1 MARRR
6 QPWHVIRLVAGML
19 AMLARWAHAQDGKA
33 VDFDASFLPG
43 GSAMTVDLSRFRHG
57 NAVLPGVYDVDL
69 WLNDEW
75 QARRSMRFVEREP
88 GSDAVPCLARA
99 ELERAGLAATSI
111 PGDDDPCAP
120 LGHRI
125 PGARTHLD
133 VAEQRLD
140 VEIPQALLVRRRRGV
155 PPRHQWGQGIAA
167 GLLGWR
173 LNMQDASSRGRHR
186 RSLFMADDAGVNMGS
201 WRLRHSGA
209 VTGRRYRSS
218 QTFLQHPLEAM
229 EASWRVGDL
238 SLAGDLFEPLRGKG
252 IQLASD
258 ARMSPRGSIGYTPVV
273 RGVASSRARIRI
285 SQGGALLRELSVPA
299 GPFVLDDL
307 PASAHGGDLVV
318 DIEEERGGRR
328 QMRVPYSPMPELLSE
343 SEHRFAV
350 AVGRSPLAGRRDA
363 PLVQALWRQGLSHG
377 VTLYAGHRR
386 VRDSR
391 WLAAGA
397 AIDTRHG
404 GFSLDGTHASRRR
417 GRPGESRWR
426 GRYGVR
432 WRDDSLLSVGVTH
445 GSTHGGP
452 HRGVP
457 IRPIARMSRLRR
469 AREQRVDTLYQRSLG
484 ANGGALGVGLSH
496 LSRSGDASVSDLTL
510 TWSRL
515 WASAAL
521 DLSFRRR
528 YRRGALGGGPSGATE
543 GQVSVSVPLGGRA
556 GVTQARFAWR
566 PDERGGEW
574 QAGVTGATQEHR
586 GWAYAAS
593 MATGRAP
600 GGRFDAS
607 ASRASGGGDIG
618 FAISRSTGASSTSL
632 SASGAAIV
640 HAGGMTLAPH
650 LGETMGL
657 VRARHATGAR
667 LTTSSLGQI
676 DRRGYAVL
684 PDLAPY
690 RWNHVDIDPTG
701 LPLGITFAATQA
713 RVVPTAGAVVLLPF
727 DTEAHA
733 TVLIAGRM
741 RDGMPL
747 PFGAEVIDG
756 QGRSM
761 GFVGQGGR
769 ALVRWDESP
778 SPITV
783 RWSGAGAGGCVL
795 RMKSVRQQGTLE
807 QHEGD
812 CQ

>member
-6 QPWHVIRLVAGML
+6 QPWHVIALVAGML
-19 AMLARWAHAQDGKA
+19 AMPAGWTHAQDGKT
-33 VDFDASFLPG
+33 VEFDASFLPG
-43 GSAMTVDLSRFRHG
+43 GSVMTVDLSRFRQG

-69 WLNDEW
+69 WLNDAW
-75 QARRSMRFVEREP
+75 QARRSLRFVEREP

-99 ELERAGLAATSI
+99 ELERAGLAATRT

-140 VEIPQALLVRRRRGV
+140 VEIPQALLVRRRRGA
-155 PPRHQWGQGIAA
+155 PPREQWSHGIAA

-186 RSLFMADDAGVNMGS
+186 RSLFMADDAGLNIGP

-209 VTGRRYRSS
+209 VTARRYRST
-218 QTFLQHPLEAM
+218 QTFLQHPFDALDAW
-229 EASWRVGDL
+229 WRVGDL
-238 SLAGDLFEPLRGKG
+238 SLAGDLFEPLRGRG

-258 ARMSPRGSIGYTPVV
+258 ARMNSAGTIGYKPVV
-273 RGVASSRARIRI
+273 RGVASSRARLRI
-285 SQGGALLRELSVPA
+285 SQGGTLLKELSVPA

-307 PASAHGGDLVV
+307 PASAQGGHLVV
-318 DIEEERGGRR
+318 DIEEEQGGRR
-328 QMRVPYSPMPELLSE
+328 RMRVPYSPMPELLSE

-350 AVGRSPLAGRRDA
+350 AFGRSPSAGRRDA
-363 PLVQALWRQGLSHG
+363 PLVQALWRQGVSHG

-386 VRDSR
+386 LRDAR

-404 GFSLDGTHASRRR
+404 GFSLDGMQASGRR

-426 GRYGVR
+426 GRYGLR
-432 WRDDSLLSVGVTH
+432 WRDDNLFSAGVTH
-445 GSTHGGP
+445 GITHGGLR
-452 HRGVP
+452 RGVP
-457 IRPIARMSRLRR
+457 MRSRARISRVRR
-469 AREQRVDTLYQRSLG
+469 GREQRVDMLYQRSLG
-484 ANGGALGVGLSH
+484 DHGGALGIGLSH
-496 LSRSGDASVSDLTL
+496 LSRSGDASASDLAL

-521 DLSFRRR
+521 DLSLRRSHR
-528 YRRGALGGGPSGATE
+528 HGAASDGASGAME
-543 GQVSVSVPLGGRA
+543 GQVSVSVPLDGATRPA
-556 GVTQARFAWR
+556 QARFAWR
-566 PDERGGEW
+566 ADERGGEW
-574 QAGVTGATQEHR
+574 QAGVTGATREDR
-586 GWAYAAS
+586 GWAYTAS
-593 MATGRAP
+593 MATGRAT
-600 GGRFDAS
+600 GARFDAS
-607 ASRASGGGDIG
+607 ASHASGGGDIG
-618 FAISRSTGASSTSL
+618 MAISRATGASSASL
-632 SASGAAIV
+632 SASGAAVV

-650 LGETMGL
+650 LGEAMGL

-667 LTTSSLGQI
+667 LAASALGQI

-684 PDLAPY
+684 ADLAPY

-701 LPLGITFAATQA
+701 LPLGISFATTQA
-713 RVVPTAGAVVLLPF
+713 RVAPTAGAIVLLPF
-727 DTEAHA
+727 DTEAHP
-733 TVLIAGRM
+733 TVLVAGRM

-778 SPITV
+778 LPITV
-783 RWSGAGAGGCVL
+783 RWSGAGAGRCVL
-795 RMKSVRQQGTLE
+795 SMKAVRQQGTLE

>member
-6 QPWHVIRLVAGML
+6 QPWPVIALVAGTL
-19 AMLARWAHAQDGKA
+19 AMLARWAHAQDGKT

-43 GSAMTVDLSRFRHG
+43 GSAMTVDLSRFRQG

-75 QARRSMRFVEREP
+75 QARRSLRFVEREP

-99 ELERAGLAATSI
+99 ELEQAGLAAAHM
-111 PGDDDPCAP
+111 PGDDDPCEP
-120 LGHRI
+120 LGRRV

-133 VAEQRLD
+133 IAEQRLD
-140 VEIPQALLVRRRRGV
+140 VEIPQALLVRRRRDV
-155 PPRHQWGQGIAA
+155 PPRHQWDQGVAA

-173 LNMQDASSRGRHR
+173 LTMQDASSRGRHR
-186 RSLFMADDAGVNMGS
+186 RSLFMADDAGFNIGP

-209 VTGRRYRSS
+209 VTARHYRST
-218 QTFLQHPLEAM
+218 QTFLQHPFDALD
-229 EASWRVGDL
+229 ASWRAGDL
-238 SLAGDLFEPLRGKG
+238 SLAGDLFEPLRGRG
-252 IQLASD
+252 IELASD
-258 ARMSPRGSIGYTPVV
+258 ARMNPRGTIGYTPVV
-273 RGVASSRARIRI
+273 RGVASSRARVRI
-285 SQGGALLRELSVPA
+285 SQGGTLLRELSVPA

-307 PASAHGGDLVV
+307 PASAQGGHLVV
-318 DIEEERGGRR
+318 DIEEERGDRR
-328 QMRVPYSPMPELLSE
+328 QIRVPYSSMPELLSE

-350 AVGRSPLAGRRDA
+350 AVGRSPSAGRRDA
-363 PLVQALWRQGLSHG
+363 PLVQALWRQGVSHG

-386 VRDSR
+386 LRGAR

-404 GFSLDGTHASRRR
+404 GFSLDGMQASGRR
-417 GRPGESRWR
+417 GRLGEFRWR
-426 GRYGVR
+426 GRYGLR
-432 WRDDSLLSVGVTH
+432 WREDNLLSAGATYGMTQG
-445 GSTHGGP
+445 GSR
-452 HRGVP
+452 RGMP
-457 IRPIARMSRLRR
+457 MRSRTRISRVRR
-469 AREQRVDTLYQRSLG
+469 GREQRVDMLYQRSLG
-484 ANGGALGVGLSH
+484 DHGGALGVGLSH
-496 LSRSGDASVSDLTL
+496 LSRSGDVSVSDFAL
-510 TWSRL
+510 TWSRF

-521 DLSFRRR
+521 DLSLRRSH
-528 YRRGALGGGPSGATE
+528 RRGAAGGRSSGATE
-543 GQVSVSVPLGGRA
+543 GQVSVSVPLDGATRRA
-556 GVTQARFAWR
+556 QARFAWR
-566 PDERGGEW
+566 AEERGGEW
-574 QAGVTGATQEHR
+574 QAGVTGAIQEHR

-593 MATGRAP
+593 MASGKAT

-618 FAISRSTGASSTSL
+618 LAISRSTGASSASL

-640 HAGGMTLAPH
+640 HTGGVTLAPH

-667 LTTSSLGQI
+667 LAASSVGQI
-676 DRRGYAVL
+676 DGRGYAVL

-713 RVVPTAGAVVLLPF
+713 RVVPTAGAIVLLPF
-727 DTEAHA
+727 DTEAHP

-769 ALVRWDESP
+769 ALVRWDENP
-778 SPITV
+778 LPITV
-783 RWSGAGAGGCVL
+783 RWSGAGAGRCVL
-795 RMKSVRQQGTLE
+795 RMKAVRQQGSLE

>member
-1 MARRR
+1 MAPRRH
-6 QPWHVIRLVAGML
+6 PWHVIPLVAGML
-19 AMLARWAHAQDGKA
+19 ALLARWAHAQDGKA

-43 GSAMTVDLSRFRHG
+43 GAAMTVDLSRFRRG
-57 NAVLPGVYDVDL
+57 NAVLPGVYEVDL

-111 PGDDDPCAP
+111 PGDDDPCEP
-120 LGHRI
+120 LGRRV

-155 PPRHQWGQGIAA
+155 PPRHQWARGIAA

-186 RSLFMADDAGVNMGS
+186 RSMFLADDAGLNMGP

-209 VTGRRYRSS
+209 MTARRYRST
-218 QTFLQHPLEAM
+218 QTFLQHPFEAM
-229 EASWRVGDL
+229 DASWRVGDL
-238 SLAGDLFEPLRGKG
+238 SLAVDLFEPLRGRG

-258 ARMSPRGSIGYTPVV
+258 ARMNPRGTLGYTPVV
-273 RGVASSRARIRI
+273 RGVSSSRARVRI
-285 SQGGALLRELSVPA
+285 SQGGTLLREVSVPA

-307 PASAHGGDLVV
+307 PASAQGGHLVV
-318 DIEEERGGRR
+318 DIEEERGGHR

-350 AVGRSPLAGRRDA
+350 AVGHSQAAGRRDA
-363 PLVQALWRQGLSHG
+363 PLVQALWRQGFSHG

-386 VRDSR
+386 LRDDR

-404 GFSLDGTHASRRR
+404 GFSLDGMQASGPR
-417 GRPGESRWR
+417 GRSGESRWR

-432 WRDDSLLSVGVTH
+432 WRDDSLFSASVTH
-445 GSTHGGP
+445 GIT

-457 IRPIARMSRLRR
+457 NRRKTRMPRARR
-469 AREQRVDTLYQRSLG
+469 AREQRIDMLYQRSLG
-484 ANGGALGVGLSH
+484 EGGGALGVGLSY
-496 LSRSGDASVSDLTL
+496 LSRSGDASVSDLAL

-521 DLSFRRR
+521 DLSVRRR
-528 YRRGALGGGPSGATE
+528 RRGAAGDGRSGATE
-543 GQVSVSVPLGGRA
+543 GQVSVSVPLGGGARHA
-556 GVTQARFAWR
+556 QARFAWR
-566 PDERGGEW
+566 ADEHGGEW
-574 QAGVTGATQEHR
+574 QAGVTGATRENR
-586 GWAYAAS
+586 GWGYAAS
-593 MATGRAP
+593 MASGKATGERL
-600 GGRFDAS
+600 DAS

-618 FAISRSTGASSTSL
+618 LAISRSTGSSSASL

-640 HAGGMTLAPH
+640 HAGGVTLAPH
-650 LGETMGL
+650 LGEAMGL

-667 LTTSSLGQI
+667 LAASSVGQI

-701 LPLGITFAATQA
+701 LPLGITFGATQA
-713 RVVPTAGAVVLLPF
+713 RVVPTAGAIVLLPF
-727 DTEAHA
+727 DTEAHP

-741 RDGMPL
+741 RDGTPL

-769 ALVRWDESP
+769 ALVRWDEP
-778 SPITV
+778 PLPITV
-783 RWSGAGAGGCVL
+783 RWSGAGAGRCVL
-795 RMKSVRQQGTLE
+795 SMTAVRQQGTLE